1 MLVLLLPAMI
11 VFLLDPLAKVLD
23 RLTRR
28 RWLCRQC
35 VVFPS
40 LPGCPARPSH
50 GRASLRLGVRVTGS
64 ASLSLH
70 GRLRLSRDP
79 QAGRAG
85 GPGGPDRRRKPC
97 GPAGSVSVWHAVAGP
112 PAGRP
117 GAAAPASR
125 HRRARPYGP
134 AGSGFGTLRPAGSGG
149 GPKPPPRTPPPTPD
163 LPLPGQARAG
173 IGPADSE
180 FKHWLGT

>member
-1 MLVLLLPAMI
+1 MPPV
-11 VFLLDPLAKVLD
+11 
-23 RLTRR
+23 
-28 RWLCRQC
+28 CQC
-35 VVFPS
+35 SLSVS
-40 LPGCPARPSH
+40 ARLPGP
-50 GRASLRLGVRVTGS
+50 ASLRLGLGGVRVTGS

-79 QAGRAG
+79 GRAG
-85 GPGGPDRRRKPC
+85 GPGGPGRRRKPC

-125 HRRARPYGP
+125 HRRARPGTDRRAQALARCGRQG
-134 AGSGFGTLRPAGSGG
+134 AGGART
-149 GPKPPPRTPPPTPD
+149 PPPRTPPPTPD